1 MANARSGNSHYVD
14 STGTLSSDSCKIA
27 GVIVTATAASAIL
40 ALQDAAGSVNKANLR
55 VATSG
60 ETKHFDFSQTP
71 IFCPNGLKA
80 STVTNAI
87 VVVIYTQ

>member
-14 STGTLSSDSCKIA
+14 STGTLSSDACKIA
-27 GVIVTATAASAIL
+27 GVIVTATAANAIL
-40 ALQDAAGSVNKANLR
+40 ALQDAAGSVNKTNLR

-60 ETKHFDFSQTP
+60 DTVFFNFAASP

-87 VVVIYTQ
+87 VTIIYTQ